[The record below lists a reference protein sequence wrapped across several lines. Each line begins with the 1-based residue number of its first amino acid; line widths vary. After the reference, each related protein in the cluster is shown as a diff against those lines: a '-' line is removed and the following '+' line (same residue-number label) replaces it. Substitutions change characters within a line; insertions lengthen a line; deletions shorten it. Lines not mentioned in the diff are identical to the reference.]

1 MWDFRRYQSH
11 SAGVDLLRFLA
22 VDLDDEGTFD
32 DKQDLLRAWMH
43 VPGRADAWRHLQKID
58 QGLLDCLVLA
68 RQVGLQ
74 ELRELR
80 RSRRKLRVGDPQ
92 GRWQHERRARDS

>member
-1 MWDFRRYQSH
+1 MRNFRRYQRD
-11 SAGVDLLRFLA
+11 SARVDLLRCLA
-22 VDLDDEGTFD
+22 VDLDDEGTVK
-32 DKQDLLRAWMH
+32 DKHDFLRAWMH

-58 QGLLDCLVLA
+58 HGLLDRLVLA

-80 RSRRKLRVGDPQ
+80 RSRRSDRPGYQ
-92 GRWQHERRARDS
+92 